1 MNNVPRIGR
10 ILGITLLAVTA
21 TLCPA
26 AFYSNSFDADV
37 MDRHWKL
44 ASSGVNA
51 VQAPTR
57 GELEQANGW
66 LFYSAAPGDIT
77 IPVNASYVL
86 DGYALRLDA
95 DWTIRVQAIVDAGR
109 EEGTSLPAGA
119 TVRMSMGIR
128 AGAADGSTPYARH
141 AVGISSSDSGTFTEM
156 SSAGR
161 ASGSGR
167 TTHAKLGR
175 RRPLADHE
183 LTPLV
188 ISYNAR
194 ADTLTMSAGSIT
206 KTIRRFRAQMVRRGF
221 RGDLAVDLSSE
232 SVGISGDRI
241 AMFDNFSVRGAVAR

>member
-26 AFYSNSFDADV
+26 DFYSNSFDADV

-51 VQAPTR
+51 VPAR

-95 DWTIRVQAIVDAGR
+95 DWTIRVQAVVDAGR
-109 EEGTSLPAGA
+109 EEHASLPAGA
-119 TVRMSMGIR
+119 AVRMSIGIR
-128 AGAADGSTPYARH
+128 AGAADGSAPYARH
-141 AVGISSSDSGTFTEM
+141 SVGISSSDSGTFTEM

-161 ASGSGR
+161 AAGSGR
-167 TTHAKLGR
+167 ITHAKLGR
-175 RRPLADHE
+175 RRHLADHE

-194 ADTLTMSAGSIT
+194 ADTLTMSAGSVT